1 MALPLADNPA
11 FTRLWTAETTTVLAH
26 QMVVVAIGWQLYDL
40 TGRALDLGLVGLA
53 NFCAQVL
60 FSLPAGHAA
69 DRIDRRRVIL
79 LCQIAQAII
88 ATLLAALTHR
98 GLLTAPVMYSCAFAI
113 GAATTFQQPSL
124 RAILPNLVGNRLLP
138 QAIAFSATIKRTAI
152 IIGPALGG
160 VIYIAGP
167 NLVYGLSA
175 LLYVA
180 AGIVIATIA
189 RPHRSPAREPV
200 TIKFVLGGFAYIW
213 HRPVILG
220 AISLDLFATLLGGLT
235 ALLPIYARDILQ
247 TGPEGLGLLR
257 AAPAAGAVLASA
269 YLARSPLTRDV
280 GKIMF
285 LSIVIFGTSTVVFG
299 LSALLP
305 LSLIALTILG
315 AFDMVSVVIRTSLIQ
330 LETPEEM
337 RGRASAV
344 NSLFTGTSNQL
355 GQFQAGLMATL
366 IGTVPA
372 AVFGGLATLVVA
384 GLWTRLFPQLIK
396 RQTLVRASGS
406 S

>member
-1 MALPLADNPA
+1 
-11 FTRLWTAETTTVLAH
+11 
-26 QMVVVAIGWQLYDL
+26 
-40 TGRALDLGLVGLA
+40 
-53 NFCAQVL
+53 VL